1 MSDLAQ
7 ASSQPEQVSA
17 AELAVAGLDLLTRGV
32 AGKAAALA
40 ERARALA
47 PDEPAGWQLACEVA
61 RAAGRLEEAAAAA
74 RRWAALA
81 PTDDQAR
88 AMAAVLNGDPLP
100 AGYPGLAAVPF
111 ILVDDFLSPERH
123 AQVVA
128 YYLEAVVDLIE
139 ASVVKGDG
147 KRVRDEAARSARV
160 GYEPT
165 ALRSWFLPLVTRH
178 FPECFRRFAI
188 PVFEPAR
195 LELQLTA
202 SFHGDFYKAHRD
214 YDPEKPNGVETR
226 RISYVYYFRPPGGTF
241 EEGQLRLYDW
251 RKPDA
256 VAAAKRYTTV
266 QPLDNRLIL
275 FPSHALHEVMAVRAL
290 SGRVEDGRFTLN
302 GWANVAPPAAA

>member
-1 MSDLAQ
+1 MSDSAQ
-7 ASSQPEQVSA
+7 PSQADQVSA
-17 AELAVAGLDLLTRGV
+17 AELALAGLDLLTRGV
-32 AGKAAALA
+32 TSKAAALA
-40 ERARALA
+40 ERARSLA
-47 PDEPAGWQLACEVA
+47 PREPAGWQLACEVA
-61 RAAGRLEEAAAAA
+61 RAAGRLDEAARAA
-74 RRWAALA
+74 RHWSELA
-81 PTDDQAR
+81 PADDQAR

-100 AGYPGLAAVPF
+100 EGYPGLAAVPF
-111 ILVDDFLSPERH
+111 IVLDGFLSPERH
-123 AQVVA
+123 AQVVD
-128 YYLEAVVDLIE
+128 YFLEAVVDLIE

-147 KRVRDEAARSARV
+147 KRVRDDAARSARV

-165 ALRSWFLPLVTRH
+165 ALKAWFLPLVAEH

-226 RISYVYYFRPPGGTF
+226 RISYVYYFRPPGGSF
-241 EEGQLRLYDW
+241 EEGHLRLYDW
-251 RKPDA
+251 RKPDD
-256 VAAAKRYTTV
+256 VAAAKRFTTV
-266 QPLDNRLIL
+266 LPLDNRLIL

-302 GWANVAPPAAA
+302 GWANVAPPPAP